1 MTFSSAWVG
10 HREGVG
16 AGNPTLASCTHGIR
30 ERGLAPAIAR
40 PSAGARLR
48 RVRRSRRTVSAQ
60 PPSPT
65 LVIRDPTDRTREE
78 RTMPVP
84 SRDADAYA
92 VLGVEPSATQDEIR
106 RAYRRGARAAHPDMG
121 GSAERFQAVRD
132 AFDAVGDPESR
143 ARYERGLR
151 EAPRAEEPAGRA
163 HPASPASNP
172 SGSAWDPAARRGRP
186 GAPRERPAARTRS
199 FGHPGGFARLRYLA
213 LVREWLADPP
223 EPVVPAA
230 PVPPRGGSALAD
242 QPGPYVRRARV
253 VAPPLLAVLLAVAL
267 LVSGLGLVGTL
278 VGVAVGA
285 AAGLAAAGPIG
296 RAWHRSEEPRRRAAE
311 RLQEDV
317 LAHERAL
324 RAYPDLMAAYSTRLA
339 RLEGL
344 RRRFEADA
352 YAPDLVAEVPAA
364 AVDALRA
371 AVAQEETAREL
382 MELGPSYAFWNG
394 VAVPRSGDA
403 VDHLVLGPQGL
414 VAVESVPEGSAA
426 ATDTAAR
433 SAVLQGLD
441 ARARALAREMEVPLV
456 GLVLSLPS
464 GVLGAAPVVLHA
476 AEDREALPA
485 YAVARTLLADHV
497 SAGLP
502 GLTAMEPER
511 LLAIRTRLV
520 LDARFV

>member
-1 MTFSSAWVG
+1 
-10 HREGVG
+10 
-16 AGNPTLASCTHGIR
+16 
-30 ERGLAPAIAR
+30 
-40 PSAGARLR
+40 
-48 RVRRSRRTVSAQ
+48 
-60 PPSPT
+60 
-65 LVIRDPTDRTREE
+65 
-78 RTMPVP
+78 MPVP

-92 VLGVEPSATQDEIR
+92 ILGVAPSATQDEIR
-106 RAYRRGARAAHPDMG
+106 RAYRRGVRTAHPDMG
-121 GSAERFQAVRD
+121 GTAERFQAVRD
-132 AFDAVGDPESR
+132 AFAAVGDPESR

-151 EAPRAEEPAGRA
+151 EAPLPEDPAGRDRA
-163 HPASPASNP
+163 RPARPASSASAP
-172 SGSAWDPAARRGRP
+172 TASAWDPAARRGRP
-186 GAPRERPAARTRS
+186 GAPRERPASRTRS

-213 LVREWLADPP
+213 LVREWLADPA
-223 EPVVPAA
+223 EPSVPAT
-230 PVPPRGGSALAD
+230 PVPPRGGPALSD
-242 QPGPYVRRARV
+242 RPDPYVRRARTI
-253 VAPPLLAVLLAVAL
+253 APPLVAVLLALVL
-267 LVSGLGLVGTL
+267 LVSGLGALAAVVGLV
-278 VGVAVGA
+278 VGA
-285 AAGLAAAGPIG
+285 AAGLAAAGPAG
-296 RAWHRSEEPRRRAAE
+296 RLWFRAEEPRRRAAA

-324 RAYPDLMAAYSTRLA
+324 RAYPDLMAAYSARLA
-339 RLEGL
+339 RLEDL

-364 AVDALRA
+364 AAEALRA

-426 ATDTAAR
+426 ATDPAAR
-433 SAVLQGLD
+433 DAALRGLD
-441 ARARALAREMEVPLV
+441 ARARAVASEMQVPVV

-476 AEDREALPA
+476 ADDAQAIPA

-497 SAGLP
+497 AAGLP
-502 GLTAMEPER
+502 GLRAMDPER
-511 LLAIRTRLV
+511 LLAVRTRLV